1 MEMKWKIG
9 SVEME
14 NPFILAPMA
23 GVTDLPFR
31 MLCKEQG
38 AGLLCTEMVSAK
50 AISFH
55 NKNTISLMQID
66 SSEHPV
72 SMQIFGSEPDLM
84 AEVAK
89 SIEEQPF
96 DILDINM
103 GCPVP
108 KVVNNG
114 EGSALLKNPELI
126 REIVTQVSHA
136 VKKPVTAKIRIGFE
150 GYPVDPVE
158 IAKIIED
165 SGAAAVA
172 VHGRTRQQYY
182 AGEADWDT
190 IRRIKEAVSIPVI
203 GNGDVDSPKKAE
215 KLVRET
221 GCDGVMIGRA
231 VRGNP
236 WIFREMNHYFTT
248 GELLPRPS
256 WEEIKEEDKDKFLIE
271 IDPGVSFGTGKHETT
286 QLCIRQLRK
295 YMKDSAKVLD
305 VGCGSGILSIV
316 ALKLG
321 AGEVVG
327 TDIDKDCI
335 MSANENL
342 KVNHL
347 ENAKTEFYVGNLIDD
362 TQLQQTVGNECYDI
376 VVANILA
383 DVIIPMAPVIPAR
396 LKKGGIFITSGI
408 IDFKEQEVKE
418 ALEKA
423 GFEILE
429 TNYQGEWVNI
439 TAKKC

>member
-1 MEMKWKIG
+1 MKWDKYTIETTTEAEDYISCTLADLGIEGIEIEDNVPLSESDTSKMFIDILPELPPDQGIGYVSFYLEAGEDHSEKLKEVAEALEEMRSYVNIG
-9 SVEME
+9 SGK
-14 NPFILAPMA
+14 I
-23 GVTDLPFR
+23 T
-31 MLCKEQG
+31 
-38 AGLLCTEMVSAK
+38 
-50 AISFH
+50 
-55 NKNTISLMQID
+55 
-66 SSEHPV
+66 SSETEDIDW
-72 SMQIFGSEPDLM
+72 MNNWKEFFKAFTID
-84 AEVAK
+84 
-89 SIEEQPF
+89 
-96 DILDINM
+96 DILI
-103 GCPVP
+103 
-108 KVVNNG
+108 
-114 EGSALLKNPELI
+114 
-126 REIVTQVSHA
+126 
-136 VKKPVTAKIRIGFE
+136 KPT
-150 GYPVDPVE
+150 
-158 IAKIIED
+158 
-165 SGAAAVA
+165 
-172 VHGRTRQQYY
+172 
-182 AGEADWDT
+182 
-190 IRRIKEAVSIPVI
+190 
-203 GNGDVDSPKKAE
+203 
-215 KLVRET
+215 
-221 GCDGVMIGRA
+221 
-231 VRGNP
+231 
-236 WIFREMNHYFTT
+236 
-248 GELLPRPS
+248 
-256 WEEIKEEDKDKFLIE
+256 WEELKEEDKGRILIE

-347 ENAKTEFYVGNLIDD
+347 EHAKTEFYVGNLIDD
-362 TQLQQTVGNECYDI
+362 TQLQQTVGSDCYDI

-396 LKKGGIFITSGI
+396 LKKDGIFITSGI

>member
-1 MEMKWKIG
+1 MKWNKFTIKTTTEAEDYLSAMLDEIG
-9 SVEME
+9 VEGIEIEDNVPLSKEDQSAMFIDFLPELPQDDGKVSFYIDAE
-14 NPFILAPMA
+14 NDYEEILEQVKA
-23 GVTDLPFR
+23 G
-31 MLCKEQG
+31 
-38 AGLLCTEMVSAK
+38 
-50 AISFH
+50 
-55 NKNTISLMQID
+55 
-66 SSEHPV
+66 
-72 SMQIFGSEPDLM
+72 
-84 AEVAK
+84 
-89 SIEEQPF
+89 IEEWRQF
-96 DILDINM
+96 VDI
-103 GCPVP
+103 
-108 KVVNNG
+108 G
-114 EGSALLKNPELI
+114 EGSIIQSETEDIDWQNNWKEFFKAFTIDDILI
-126 REIVTQVSHA
+126 
-136 VKKPVTAKIRIGFE
+136 KPT
-150 GYPVDPVE
+150 
-158 IAKIIED
+158 
-165 SGAAAVA
+165 
-172 VHGRTRQQYY
+172 
-182 AGEADWDT
+182 
-190 IRRIKEAVSIPVI
+190 
-203 GNGDVDSPKKAE
+203 
-215 KLVRET
+215 
-221 GCDGVMIGRA
+221 
-231 VRGNP
+231 
-236 WIFREMNHYFTT
+236 
-248 GELLPRPS
+248 
-256 WEEIKEEDKDKFLIE
+256 WEELKEEDKGRILIE